1 MEAGPRALGNRSILA
16 NPKHI
21 ESRDKV
27 NKIVKFREF
36 WRPFCPS
43 MTENAAKKYLDR
55 FFISPH
61 MIVTF
66 DSNDIAKKEIPAV
79 VHTDGTCRVQIV
91 SQKASPLYFEL
102 ITNFAL
108 LTGVEVLLN
117 TSFNI
122 KGEPIVCT
130 PYDAIRTFY
139 ATGMDAL
146 VMGNFLLTKT

>member
-1 MEAGPRALGNRSILA
+1 
-16 NPKHI
+16 
-21 ESRDKV
+21 
-27 NKIVKFREF
+27 
-36 WRPFCPS
+36 
-43 MTENAAKKYLDR
+43 MTENAAKKYLDK
-55 FFISPH
+55 FFISPY

-66 DSNDIAKKEIPAV
+66 DANDIAKKEIPAV

-91 SQKASPLYFEL
+91 TQKSSPLYFEL

-146 VMGNFLLTKT
+146 VMGNFLLTKR